1 MSAKIE
7 IFLQEVLQ
15 NRKNVLKLSRQELI
29 ELKRNFYKLPL
40 SRFQLDVLWEVV
52 WNDMTPVRAIKYLKI
67 KGGNSMGKNNIEV
80 AVIANFNDIKDNY
93 KERKVGETLM
103 VDAERYEYLSKKGF
117 VRLLEKDTEI
127 EKKTKKKVTYYGNI
141 L

>member
-93 KERKVGETLM
+93 KERKIGETLM

-117 VRLLEKDTEI
+117 VKLLEKDIEI
-127 EKKTKKKVTYYGNI
+127 EKSNKEKGNI
-141 L
+141 LWK

>member
-67 KGGNSMGKNNIEV
+67 KGGNAMGKNNIEV

-103 VDAERYEYLSKKGF
+103 VDPERYEYLSKKGF
-117 VRLLEKDTEI
+117 VRLLEKDIEI
-127 EKKTKKKVTYYGNI
+127 EKINKEKGNI
-141 L
+141 LWK

>member
-127 EKKTKKKVTYYGNI
+127 EKNNREKGNI
-141 L
+141 LWK

>member
-52 WNDMTPVRAIKYLKI
+52 WNDMTPIRAIKYLKI

-117 VRLLEKDTEI
+117 VRLLEKDIEI
-127 EKKTKKKVTYYGNI
+127 EKNNKEKGNI
-141 L
+141 LWK

>member
-52 WNDMTPVRAIKYLKI
+52 WNDMTPVQAIKYLKI

-80 AVIANFNDIKDNY
+80 EVIANFNDIKDNY

-117 VRLLEKDTEI
+117 VRLLEKDIEI
-127 EKKTKKKVTYYGNI
+127 EKSNKEKGNI
-141 L
+141 LWK

>member
-117 VRLLEKDTEI
+117 VRLLEKDIEI
-127 EKKTKKKVTYYGNI
+127 EKSNKEKGNI
-141 L
+141 LWK